1 MNIIYI
7 QSTAGRPI
15 SWTTSSMNSSFLA
28 SFALCSRSWITDGER
43 SFLATGFLIEI
54 CSCPDWKPL
63 LSAFR
68 GAARNYPRQNSS
80 RTGNVLDAIF
90 VRGWH
95 AALVT
100 KVATIYSRG
109 EYAPDRVVRDTRK
122 RSNSLI
128 LWSNKIYRNPLDPF
142 ETLGR
147 WKSSIDRWIMILRF
161 LFSLFTYDFFFKFLA
176 SKMPGGSI
184 ALVTRYYFCYRKYLD
199 CDHAFTKDWKLQKYM
214 LNAYNIGKISRKYS
228 NLYTSIK

>member
-161 LFSLFTYDFFFKFLA
+161 LFSLFTYDFFLNFSRLKCLA
-176 SKMPGGSI
+176 EVLHLLRDIIFVIGNIWTVTMHSRRTGSCKNI
-184 ALVTRYYFCYRKYLD
+184 CSMRTILEKYLE
-199 CDHAFTKDWKLQKYM
+199 
-214 LNAYNIGKISRKYS
+214 NIQTYIH
-228 NLYTSIK
+228 L